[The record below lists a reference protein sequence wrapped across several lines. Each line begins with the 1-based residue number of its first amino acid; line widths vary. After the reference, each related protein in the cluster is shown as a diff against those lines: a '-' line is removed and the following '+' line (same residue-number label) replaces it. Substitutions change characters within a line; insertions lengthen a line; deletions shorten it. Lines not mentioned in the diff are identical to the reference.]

1 MKTKIALWLT
11 GLAVLLTGCIVTSVC
26 PFYAEKDVVFEP
38 ALLGTW
44 QMDEATWKFAKE
56 GEKAYRVTY
65 AEGGKES
72 VMAGHAFKLKGVL
85 FLDLCGQPTEEV
97 VLPAIPSHLLLRVE
111 TAQPGLKLAPL
122 NLEWLNGVLEQNP
135 KALRHH
141 RIRGEQP
148 DHASRLVLTADTEE
162 LQAFITKHLDTK
174 EAWKDGLNLKRPDK
188 R

>member
-1 MKTKIALWLT
+1 MKSKIALWLA
-11 GLAVLLTGCIVTSVC
+11 GLAVVLTGCIVTSVC

-44 QMDEATWKFAKE
+44 QMDEATWKFTQE
-56 GEKAYRVTY
+56 GEKAYRVSYT
-65 AEGGKES
+65 EDGKTS
-72 VMAGHAFKLKGVL
+72 VMDGHAFKLRGVL
-85 FLDLCGQPTEEV
+85 FLDLCGQPTEEE
-97 VLPAIPSHLLLRVE
+97 VLPAIPAHLLLRVE
-111 TAQPGLKLAPL
+111 TTQPVLKLAPL
-122 NLEWLNGVLEQNP
+122 NLEWLNGLLEQDS

-148 DHASRLVLTADTEE
+148 DHASRLVLTANTGE

-174 EAWKDGLNLKRPDK
+174 EAWKDGLDLKRPDK